1 MIQLSLSKSWYQF
14 QESLQKED
22 LYKTQSNAY
31 LSDPKMMEWETF
43 WFNEQNLV
51 SNCQKLMEYIITL
64 YQYSSL
70 GPLSIHFN

>member
-1 MIQLSLSKSWYQF
+1 MIQLSLSKSWYQL

-43 WFNEQNLV
+43 WFNEQNF
-51 SNCQKLMEYIITL
+51 SFKLSKVNGIYNNSVPI
-64 YQYSSL
+64 
-70 GPLSIHFN
+70 